1 MVMPNTRTTDIG
13 ASELLEKLDE
23 LQAFRRARRRE
34 RWRDRGVERTHLE
47 VLMVLGEQGA
57 LSMHALAT
65 AVGSSPAA
73 LTGVVDRME
82 ARALVSRSADPSD
95 RRSIRVA
102 LAEAG
107 EEALNEV
114 DLVRRNSVLAL
125 LDAMTDDELDAVT
138 AGLAALAAAS
148 ERASSERASS
158 ERASSEHSLAAGQG
172 MGAFGAKGLWRLA
185 LGAAE
190 AAGRD
195 RRRECAGRE
204 GTGL

>member
-1 MVMPNTRTTDIG
+1 MVMPNIRTTGLG

-107 EEALNEV
+107 EEALNEI

-158 ERASSEHSLAAGQG
+158 EHPLAAGQG

-204 GTGL
+204 GTGS